1 MRSNDSVDEGSVKNT
16 VDTQSWQ
23 RKDGAVWVSDDAE
36 PAHYL
41 AGSSL
46 TLCDKEVEYATLR
59 ALPTEARALRA
70 AIEDAVL
77 HSDDGAVPADS
88 QDHFVTDCTISLLRM
103 PVSKRGPRRG
113 VPLAGSAAGHGERRP
128 HD

>member
-1 MRSNDSVDEGSVKNT
+1 MRSNDSVDEGSVKN
-16 VDTQSWQ
+16 
-23 RKDGAVWVSDDAE
+23 
-36 PAHYL
+36 
-41 AGSSL
+41 SSL